1 MKLRALRQ
9 GNIHRAAGKVLAMS
23 SSRPS
28 AYAART
34 VLVVSALVCTII
46 MVGPFQGVEEAVVP
60 WDKAAHF
67 LAFWGF
73 TALLYVAFPDRRR
86 FDLTLMAV
94 LAGAGIEL
102 AQQLSGRDAE
112 MGDIA
117 ADAAG
122 AFAVLAPLWIE
133 RLRGAP
139 LGERR
144 RGPAWLR
151 RASILFSAS
160 GRRRRRS
167 APPAAG

>member
-9 GNIHRAAGKVLAMS
+9 GNIHRGAGNVSAMS
-23 SSRPS
+23 SARPS
-28 AYAART
+28 AYAARA
-34 VLVVSALVCTII
+34 VLIISALVCTII
-46 MVGPFQGVEEAVVP
+46 MVGPFQGIEEAVVP

-86 FDLTLMAV
+86 FDLTLLAV

-117 ADAAG
+117 AAAAG

-139 LGERR
+139 VSERR
-144 RGPAWLR
+144 RGPAWLH
-151 RASILFSAS
+151 RAAFLISA